1 MRTIFALGML
11 VLLLTLTGCSQA
23 PGSLAQ
29 TPKPPTVDGKI
40 EQSEYQYH
48 YSNSTIKMDL
58 YWTIVQD
65 TIYVGL
71 EAPAQGYMAWGLV
84 TTTGME
90 DIVIGYVKD
99 GKLTISDSFAIDHR
113 AHKPDT
119 SQGGKS
125 DLLASAGSEAVRE
138 VSQSKMPFTAIEFSR
153 KLNTGDRFDN
163 PITEGTWKTYLAHSD
178 SDDLVSNHGRDR
190 RAAVQVNY
198 FTGKS
203 TN

>member
-1 MRTIFALGML
+1 MRIVLALGTL

-48 YSNSTIKMDL
+48 YSNSTVKMDL

-65 TIYVGL
+65 TIYIGL
-71 EAPAQGYMAWGLV
+71 EAPAQGYVAWGLV
-84 TTTGME
+84 TSSAME
-90 DIVIGYVKD
+90 DLVLGYVKD
-99 GKLTISDSFAIDHR
+99 GKLTISDSFATDHR
-113 AHKPDT
+113 AHKLDT

-138 VSQSKMPFTAIEFSR
+138 VPQGKTTFTVIEFSR

-163 PITEGTWKTYLAHSD
+163 PITEGMWRTYLAHSD

-190 RAAVQVNY
+190 RAAVQINY

-203 TN
+203 SN

>member
-65 TIYVGL
+65 TIY
-71 EAPAQGYMAWGLV
+71 
-84 TTTGME
+84 
-90 DIVIGYVKD
+90 
-99 GKLTISDSFAIDHR
+99 
-113 AHKPDT
+113 
-119 SQGGKS
+119 GGKS

-138 VSQSKMPFTAIEFSR
+138 VSQSKMPFTVIEFSR